1 MRLAIFFLIFLH
13 QINEKEKKIKSKRRR
28 RRRRRRRRKS
38 KRKKKCINHV
48 LLEKQMIYRLA
59 HDKVQVLS
67 GMIL

>member
-28 RRRRRRRRKS
+28 RRRRRRKS

-48 LLEKQMIYRLA
+48 LLEKQTIYRLA

>member
-28 RRRRRRRRKS
+28 RRRRRRRKS

-48 LLEKQMIYRLA
+48 LLEKQTIYRLA